1 MSSTRL
7 SINLSTITP
16 LAASGVFIPPRWDD
30 LLEFPG
36 IILNLKAD
44 TKMTLTLYESPDAA
58 NISSEKI
65 YVVDANESLN
75 LQFNLNSRF
84 FKLKL
89 TNDNLVNNQTYLNLQ
104 VIYSQL
110 HTINKDSGSFKIWDN
125 KTLASINTPSSN
137 FKSEFKNSIFTFY
150 GTSSAATVLTV
161 QMSNDNITWYNTQT
175 TYTLSS
181 AGNFG
186 FSVSG
191 VCKYIRLI
199 SSAVTTI
206 TTYINFKN

>member
-16 LAASGVFIPPRWDD
+16 LAAGGVFIPPRWDD

-89 TNDNLVNNQTYLNLQ
+89 TNDDLVNNQTYLNLQ

-175 TYTLSS
+175 TYTLASP
-181 AGNFG
+181 GNFG

-206 TTYINFKN
+206 TAYINFKN